1 MLLKTKRFL
10 IFVSVFFF
18 MIASF
23 CLITYAHPGRTD
35 SNGGHYN
42 RSTGEYHYHH
52 GYPAHQHIDGEC
64 PYDYDDQTD
73 HGESDDDS
81 ENNGIKNFL
90 ILLGLV
96 SSVVLIYIIYSSIL
110 TKKRNEQSEKYRN
123 LLLPLV
129 EEINCEEQYIL
140 TQSASILRNKF
151 NNIKCEYINLESD
164 INELDREKRKSI
176 LVSDYFKSFY
186 DDFPRLSNSMLNDFT
201 INELVNIPERYYFDG
216 KKLCSKNNIY
226 SFELYKTS
234 SGRKIHLIKGC
245 SGSDITINISEFDPS
260 KYEFCRKCFNSKNNS
275 IVYQMLV
282 YGFPT
287 WYKKYMYFY
296 KLKYPEP
303 MKEDE
308 LLQLLKRSY
317 RRFK

>member
-10 IFVSVFFF
+10 IFVSVFIFT
-18 MIASF
+18 IASF

-73 HGESDDDS
+73 HSESEDDS
-81 ENNGIKNFL
+81 ENNGITNFL
-90 ILLGLV
+90 ILLGLT
-96 SSVVLIYIIYSSIL
+96 SSAVLIYIIYSSIR
-110 TKKRNEQSEKYRN
+110 TKKRNKQSEKFRN

-129 EEINCEEQYIL
+129 DEINCERQYVF

-176 LVSDYFKSFY
+176 IVSDYFKSFY

-201 INELVNIPERYYFDG
+201 INELVNIPERYYFDD

-234 SGRKIHLIKGC
+234 TGKKIHLIKGC
-245 SGSDITINISEFDPS
+245 SGSDITINISEFDSS
-260 KYEFCRKCFNSKNNS
+260 KYEFCKKCFNSKNNS

-282 YGFPT
+282 YGFPE

-296 KLKYPEP
+296 NLKYPES
-303 MKEDE
+303 MKENE
-308 LLQLLKRSY
+308 LLHFLKRSY